1 VSDQKEK
8 RVVKFGMNMSSF
20 SETSF
25 NLNLNTPL
33 YQQLY
38 THMRT
43 AILSGE
49 LKGGIKLPSTR
60 VLADELGISRNT
72 VLNAY
77 RQLMAEGYLE
87 SAEGSGTFVARVLPD
102 LLLTTPRRKTSAHPQ
117 TESHQPLISEHAR
130 LQLAASQ
137 TSDSRPAPSDEP
149 PRPFRS
155 EMPALDAF
163 PYELWSQL
171 VVRRSR
177 RMPGN
182 AFMYQDSAGYLPLR
196 EAIAAHVT
204 ISRQVHCTPEQIMIV
219 SGSQGALDLAAR
231 MLVNAGDP
239 VWMED
244 PGYLGARGAFL
255 GSGADI
261 IPVPIDNEGL
271 VVKIGIARAPRARL
285 VYLTPSHQFPLG
297 VTMSL
302 ARRLEVLDWAR
313 HAGAYI
319 LEDDYDSEYR
329 FAGRPLA
336 ALQGLDNADRVIYVG
351 TFSKVLFPSLRIGYL
366 ILPPPLVDPFLT
378 VRRLIDIHAPM
389 LEQAVLTDFIAEGH
403 FTRHLRRMRTL
414 YAERRAALLEAV
426 RELPLEIHSPEAGIH
441 CIGWL
446 PDGMDDLS
454 LVHKAASHHLDLSPI
469 SNFSIEPLARKGLL
483 LGYAGFNPQEIK
495 RAARR
500 LAITMQSI

>member
-1 VSDQKEK
+1 
-8 RVVKFGMNMSSF
+8 MSSF
-20 SETSF
+20 GHASF
-25 NLNLNTPL
+25 NTTMNAPL

-38 THMRT
+38 THMRK

-49 LKGGIKLPSTR
+49 LKGGTKLPSTR
-60 VLADELGISRNT
+60 ALADELGISRNT
-72 VLNAY
+72 VQNAY

-87 SAEGSGTFVARVLPD
+87 SIEGSGTFVARVLPD
-102 LLLTTPRRKTSAHPQ
+102 LLLTTPGHRTLADSQKAEP
-117 TESHQPLISEHAR
+117 ESPLLSEHAKQ
-130 LQLAASQ
+130 QLAASQ
-137 TSDSRPAPSDEP
+137 TSDSRPAPSDRP

-163 PYELWSQL
+163 PYELWSRL
-171 VVRRSR
+171 VARHAR
-177 RMPGN
+177 RMPIS
-182 AFMYQDSAGYLPLR
+182 AFRYQDSAGYLPLR

-219 SGSQGALDLAAR
+219 PGSQGALDLAAR
-231 MLVNAGDP
+231 MLINAGDS
-239 VWMED
+239 VWMEN

-261 IPVPIDNEGL
+261 IPVPVDSEGL
-271 VVKIGIARAPRARL
+271 VVEAGIARAPQAKL

-302 ARRLEVLDWAR
+302 ARRLEVLDWAKR
-313 HAGAYI
+313 ADAYI

-336 ALQGLDNADRVIYVG
+336 ALQGLDQAERVIYIG

-366 ILPPPLVDPFLT
+366 ILPPSLVDAFLT
-378 VRRLIDIHAPM
+378 VRRLIDIHAPL
-389 LEQAVLTDFIAEGH
+389 LEQTVLTDFIVEGH

-426 RELPLEIHSPEAGIH
+426 RELPLEIYSPEAGIH
-441 CIGWL
+441 CVGWL

-454 LVHKAASHHLDLSPI
+454 LVKKAAEHDLDLSPI
-469 SNFSIEPLARKGLL
+469 SNFRIEPLRRKGLL
-483 LGYAGFNPQEIK
+483 LGYGGFSIQQIK
-495 RAARR
+495 DAVRR
-500 LAITMQSI
+500 LATAMQSV